1 MATQWKGVPAA
12 LVVKEPEVAV
22 AEVAVPPVSVTFAEV
37 KAAVPVQV
45 VSLGG
50 KSWNV
55 TVPVGVKPVTVAVSV
70 IGAPTVT
77 VLAEGVVAIVAVAR
91 PTVTGSAAQAEVT
104 GVLLASP
111 L

>member
-1 MATQWKGVPAA
+1 MATQWKMPAA

-22 AEVAVPPVSVTFAEV
+22 ADVAVPPVSVTFAEV
-37 KAAVPVQV
+37 KAGVPLQLGSV
-45 VSLGG
+45 GG

-55 TVPVGVKPVTVAVSV
+55 TVPVGLKPVTVAVSV
-70 IGAPTVT
+70 IGAPTTT

-91 PTVTGSAAQAEVT
+91 PTVTGSAVQPEVM

>member
-1 MATQWKGVPAA
+1 MATQWKVPAA

-22 AEVAVPPVSVTFAEV
+22 AEVAVPPVSAMFGEV

-45 VSLGG
+45 VSVGG

-70 IGAPTVT
+70 IAAPTMT
-77 VLAEGVVAIVAVAR
+77 VPADGVVAIVGVAR
-91 PTVTGSAAQAEVT
+91 PMVTGSAVQPEVT